1 MDQRELHIRKDI
13 DDTRAVMSEK
23 IEMIEDRVHETM
35 EGTKSTIDHVIDNVK
50 HVQETVEQTKSA
62 IDNVLETVK
71 HSIDETIERAKYT
84 ADLINQVNRNPWIMF
99 GCAILAGYIL
109 SSIDRERSP
118 GSRYDHESEERDSRA
133 KGSTASAQFS

>member
-1 MDQRELHIRKDI
+1 MDQGEQHIRKDI

-50 HVQETVEQTKSA
+50 HVQGTVEQTKSA
-62 IDNVLETVK
+62 IDNILETVK

-84 ADLINQVNRNPWIMF
+84 ADLIDQVNRNPWIMF
-99 GCAILAGYIL
+99 GSAILAGYIL
-109 SSIDRERSP
+109 SSIDRARSS
-118 GSRYDHESEERDSRA
+118 GSRHDHEREGHNLGA
-133 KGSTASAQFS
+133 KGSAAPAQFS

>member
-1 MDQRELHIRKDI
+1 MDQREQQVRKDI

-35 EGTKSTIDHVIDNVK
+35 ETTRSTIDHVIDNVK
-50 HVQETVEQTKSA
+50 HVQGTVEQTKSS
-62 IDNVLETVK
+62 IDNILETVK

-84 ADLINQVNRNPWIMF
+84 ADLIDQVNRNPWIMF

-109 SSIDRERSP
+109 SSIDREQSY
-118 GSRYDHESEERDSRA
+118 GSRPHHEREGHNSTA
-133 KGSTASAQFS
+133 KGSPAPA

>member
-1 MDQRELHIRKDI
+1 MDQREQYIRKDI

-23 IEMIEDRVHETM
+23 IEKIEDRVHETM
-35 EGTKSTIDHVIDNVK
+35 EGTKSTIDNIINNVK
-50 HVQETVEQTKSA
+50 HVQGTVEQTKST

-84 ADLINQVNRNPWIMF
+84 ADLIEQVNRNPWIMF

-109 SSIDRERSP
+109 SSIDREQLH
-118 GSRYDHESEERDSRA
+118 GSRYEHELEGYNSRA
-133 KGSTASAQFS
+133 KGSAAPA